1 MGERRSREV
10 KSLEVELL
18 FSAESSLLV
27 STNFLGDCLTVPMA
41 MFLNVRISREG
52 TTLPRSTLCLE
63 IANCL
68 RRSCSSFDR
77 LYCPSGVR

>member
-1 MGERRSREV
+1 
-10 KSLEVELL
+10 
-18 FSAESSLLV
+18 
-27 STNFLGDCLTVPMA
+27 
-41 MFLNVRISREG
+41 
-52 TTLPRSTLCLE
+52 LCLE